1 MFSRL
6 IGICAIQ
13 RQKYRDVS
21 VLSIAAVVTVIK
33 IYSKICYFGHLDF
46 YRRAMEQK
54 LKYAVAFE
62 DNGIVKSKELY
73 A

>member
-1 MFSRL
+1 ML
-6 IGICAIQ
+6 
-13 RQKYRDVS
+13 
-21 VLSIAAVVTVIK
+21 
-33 IYSKICYFGHLDF
+33 YFGQLDF

-54 LKYAVAFE
+54 LKYAVILE

>member
-1 MFSRL
+1 M
-6 IGICAIQ
+6 
-13 RQKYRDVS
+13 
-21 VLSIAAVVTVIK
+21 VTVIK
-33 IYSKICYFGHLDF
+33 LYSKICYFGHLDF